1 MYDILIKNGNLI
13 DGTGSPA
20 MKAQLAVKDG
30 KIVKIA
36 RHIDGDAKKVIDAAG
51 KVVTPGFIDSHSH
64 SDNQFSTNP
73 VQTEKIE
80 QGITTSVAGQCGGS
94 VCSANAGEFLD
105 NARGAQL
112 GANMALLIGHG
123 SIRRAVFGT
132 ENREPTREELE
143 KMKDIMRSAMEHG
156 ALGVSFGLIYTPGC
170 YAKTDELIEIAKI
183 VGEYHGIAAI
193 HLRSEA
199 VELIKAVQEFITVVR
214 ESGVRGVI
222 SHHKAAGLTENWGKV
237 HTTLRLIDKANAEGL
252 ELYADVYPY
261 AAASTNF
268 SSAFIPAADKTG
280 GNEATLKRLEDPE
293 MVAKWRDLF
302 YSKYTDTQWVMATR
316 CPNAPEYEGLRVP
329 EIAEKMGVDEFTAA
343 MELIRLTKNEAAAVF
358 FSMCEE
364 DVETVMAHPRVMICT
379 DSGVTVPATT
389 MYHPRLRGSFPRALG
404 RYAREKGVVSLPE
417 MIRKMT
423 AMPAAVYGFQ
433 TKGLL
438 REGLDADICIFD
450 PETIIDRAEFT
461 NPHLHAEGLDYVIV
475 GGKITAENAVAT
487 GELGGTMLYRN
498 V

>member
-1 MYDILIKNGNLI
+1 MYDILIKNGHII

-20 MKAQLAVKDG
+20 MKAEVAIEKG

-36 RHIDGDAKKVIDAAG
+36 RYIPGEAKQVIDAAG
-51 KVVTPGFIDSHSH
+51 KVITPGFVDSHSH
-64 SDNQFSTNP
+64 SDYQFSSNS

-80 QGITTSVAGQCGGS
+80 QGITTSIAGQCGGS
-94 VCSANAGEFLD
+94 VCSAGAAEFLD
-105 NARGAQL
+105 KAKGAEL

-123 SIRRAVFGT
+123 SIRKAVFGI
-132 ENREPTREELE
+132 ENREPTPEELE
-143 KMKDIMRSAMEHG
+143 KMKAIMREAMEHG

-170 YAKTDELIEIAKI
+170 YAKTDELIEIAKV

-193 HLRSEA
+193 HLRGEGDIL
-199 VELIKAVQEFITVVR
+199 VKAVQEFITIVR

-237 HTTLRLIDKANAEGL
+237 HTTLRLIDQANEEGL

-268 SSAFIPAADKTG
+268 SSSFIPAADKTG
-280 GNEATLKRLEDPE
+280 GNEAILKRMEDPE
-293 MVAKWRDLF
+293 MVAKWRNIF
-302 YSKYTDTQWVMATR
+302 YDKYADAKWVMATR
-316 CPNAPEYEGLRVP
+316 CPGAPEYEGLRVHQ
-329 EIAEKMGVDEFTAA
+329 IAEKMGVDEFTAA
-343 MELIRLTKNEAAAVF
+343 MELIRLTKNQASAVF

-364 DVETVMAHPRVMICT
+364 DVQTVISHPRVMICT
-379 DSGVTVPATT
+379 DSGVTTAAST

-404 RYAREKGVVSLPE
+404 RYVREKGVVSLPE

-423 AMPAAVYGFQ
+423 AMPCAGYGLK
-433 TKGLL
+433 TKGLVW
-438 REGLDADICIFD
+438 EGFDADLCIFD
-450 PETIIDRAEFT
+450 PNTIIDRANFT

-475 GGKITAENAVAT
+475 GGKIAAENAVAT
-487 GELGGTMLYRN
+487 GEKGGTMLFRN

>member
-1 MYDILIKNGNLI
+1 MYDILIQNGRLI

-20 MKAQLAVKDG
+20 MKAQVAIKDG
-30 KIVKIA
+30 RIVKIA
-36 RHIDGDAKKVIDAAG
+36 RYIPEEAKTVINAAG
-51 KVVTPGFIDSHSH
+51 KVVTPGFVDSHSH
-64 SDNQFSTNP
+64 SDYQFSSNP

-94 VCSANAGEFLD
+94 VCSANAAEFLD
-105 NARGAQL
+105 NAKGAEL

-132 ENREPTREELE
+132 ENREPTPEELE
-143 KMKDIMRSAMEHG
+143 KMKDIMRTAMEHG

-170 YAKTDELIEIAKI
+170 YAKTDEVLEIAKV
-183 VGEYHGIAAI
+183 VGQFHGIAAI
-193 HLRSEA
+193 HLRNESVYLTKA
-199 VELIKAVQEFITVVR
+199 VEEFISIVR

-222 SHHKAAGLTENWGKV
+222 SHHKAAGLTENWGKI
-237 HTTLRLIDKANAEGL
+237 HTTLRMIDQANAEGL

-268 SSAFIPAADKTG
+268 SSSFIPAADKTG

-293 MVAKWRDLF
+293 KVAQWKQLF
-302 YSKYTDTQWVMATR
+302 YDKYADARWIMATR
-316 CPNAPEYEGLRVP
+316 CPGAPEYEGLRVH

-343 MELIRLTKNEAAAVF
+343 MELIRLTKNEASAVF

-364 DVETVMAHPRVMICT
+364 DVETVIAHPRVMICT
-379 DSGVTVPATT
+379 DSGVTTAAST
-389 MYHPRLRGSFPRALG
+389 MYHPRLRASFPRALG
-404 RYAREKGVVSLPE
+404 RYVREKGVVSLPE

-423 AMPAAVYGFQ
+423 SMPAAVYGFKS
-433 TKGLL
+433 KGLI
-438 REGLDADICIFD
+438 REGFDADICIFD
-450 PETIIDRAEFT
+450 PDTIIDRANFT

-475 GGKITAENAVAT
+475 GGKIAAVNAVAT
-487 GELGGTMLYRN
+487 GELGGTILYRD

>member
-1 MYDILIKNGNLI
+1 MYDILIKNGLII

-20 MKAQLAVKDG
+20 MKAQVAVKDG

-36 RHIDGDAKKVIDAAG
+36 RHIDGDAKQVIDAAD
-51 KVVTPGFIDSHSH
+51 KVITPGFVDSHSH
-64 SDNQFSTNP
+64 SDNQFSSNP
-73 VQTEKIE
+73 VQTEKVE

-94 VCSANAGEFLD
+94 VCSANAAEFLD
-105 NARGAQL
+105 NAKGTEL

-132 ENREPTREELE
+132 ENREPTPEELE
-143 KMKDIMRSAMEHG
+143 KMKAIMRSAMEHG
-156 ALGVSFGLIYTPGC
+156 ALGVSFGMIYPPGC

-199 VELIKAVQEFITVVR
+199 VGLVQAVQEFITVVR
-214 ESGVRGVI
+214 ESGVRGII

-237 HTTLRLIDKANAEGL
+237 HTTLRLIDQANTEGL

-261 AAASTNF
+261 AASSTNF
-268 SSAFIPAADKTG
+268 SSAFIPATDKTG

-293 MVAKWRDLF
+293 MVAKWRALY
-302 YSKYTDTQWVMATR
+302 YSKYTDTQWVMATC
-316 CPNAPEYEGLRVP
+316 CPGAPEYEGLRVP
-329 EIAEKMGVDEFTAA
+329 EIAQKMGVDEFTAA
-343 MELIRLTKNEAAAVF
+343 MELIRLTKNKAAAVF

-379 DSGVTVPATT
+379 DSGVTTAKTT
-389 MYHPRLRGSFPRALG
+389 MYHPRLRSSFPRTLG
-404 RYAREKGVVSLPE
+404 RYVRERGVVSLPE

-423 AMPAAVYGFQ
+423 AMPCAVYGLKS
-433 TKGLL
+433 KGLVW
-438 REGLDADICIFD
+438 EGFDADLCIFD
-450 PETIIDRAEFT
+450 PETIIDRANYT

-475 GGKITAENAVAT
+475 GGKIAAENSIAT
-487 GELGGTMLYRN
+487 GEKGGTMLYRD